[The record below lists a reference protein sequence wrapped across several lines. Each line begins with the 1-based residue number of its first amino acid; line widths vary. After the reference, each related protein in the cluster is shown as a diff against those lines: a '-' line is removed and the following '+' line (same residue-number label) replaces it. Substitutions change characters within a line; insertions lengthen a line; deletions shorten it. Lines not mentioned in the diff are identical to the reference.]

1 MAMTSTGVVTRIG
14 YRMEKSAAG
23 VVTKTRI
30 ARKNSEMLGKS

>member
-1 MAMTSTGVVTRIG
+1 VPTRIG

-30 ARKNSEMLGKS
+30 ARKTSEILGKG